1 LPLQPC
7 YNGAVEVGTSMGKC
21 VTEEE
26 YDARIAI
33 YGKAIRIEPYQGMEV
48 KIDHRCLKH
57 LEVHKSTPHSTL
69 KGAGLSCCNISKIR
83 NEEASG
89 KYDDTL
95 ASIGKAERLEPYINN
110 RTPIKH
116 KCLVHNE
123 VHLARPCQVIKGIGL
138 NCCKRNPDSKAKA
151 KETYDERLAKI
162 GRVER
167 LEEYVDADHKILH
180 RCIEHREEHLAS
192 PRIVLSGKGLACCN
206 RAKRL
211 NNEARSKYDER
222 LKSLGQVER
231 LEPYVNLYTKIS
243 HRCLKH
249 GQVFSVTPASV
260 LNGFGLECCQVRKI
274 KSKEIKERYPKILEE
289 RGRVK
294 LVGEFVNMNTA
305 VEHLCLLHNEVHI
318 SLPSNVIRGEGLICC
333 RGFKA
338 NTFKELIM
346 NQESPR
352 DTCVYLHELSNYPRF
367 LKLGIS
373 NQLHRRSLDPEYG
386 DFITSWHTNSRLE
399 AYCVEQAA
407 LRDVLIRRSCP
418 DDLRT
423 QNWPGYTEVISCSED
438 TAIDV
443 IQFYW
448 DEVDRLG
455 PYQFALDYLNPTEE
469 ERQLLA
475 VLN

>member
-1 LPLQPC
+1 
-7 YNGAVEVGTSMGKC
+7 
-21 VTEEE
+21 
-26 YDARIAI
+26 
-33 YGKAIRIEPYQGMEV
+33 
-48 KIDHRCLKH
+48 
-57 LEVHKSTPHSTL
+57 
-69 KGAGLSCCNISKIR
+69 
-83 NEEASG
+83 
-89 KYDDTL
+89 
-95 ASIGKAERLEPYINN
+95 
-110 RTPIKH
+110 
-116 KCLVHNE
+116 
-123 VHLARPCQVIKGIGL
+123 
-138 NCCKRNPDSKAKA
+138 
-151 KETYDERLAKI
+151 
-162 GRVER
+162 
-167 LEEYVDADHKILH
+167 
-180 RCIEHREEHLAS
+180 
-192 PRIVLSGKGLACCN
+192 
-206 RAKRL
+206 
-211 NNEARSKYDER
+211 
-222 LKSLGQVER
+222 
-231 LEPYVNLYTKIS
+231 
-243 HRCLKH
+243 
-249 GQVFSVTPASV
+249 
-260 LNGFGLECCQVRKI
+260 
-274 KSKEIKERYPKILEE
+274 
-289 RGRVK
+289 
-294 LVGEFVNMNTA
+294 
-305 VEHLCLLHNEVHI
+305 
-318 SLPSNVIRGEGLICC
+318 
-333 RGFKA
+333 
-338 NTFKELIM
+338 M

>member
-1 LPLQPC
+1 MAKPL
-7 YNGAVEVGTSMGKC
+7 
-21 VTEEE
+21 TEEE
-26 YDARIAI
+26 YDARIAVHKKVVRVDPFEGTFTNI
-33 YGKAIRIEPYQGMEV
+33 K
-48 KIDHRCLKH
+48 HRCLIH
-57 LEVHKSTPHSTL
+57 
-69 KGAGLSCCNISKIR
+69 
-83 NEEASG
+83 NEEHES
-89 KYDDTL
+89 
-95 ASIGKAERLEPYINN
+95 
-110 RTPIKH
+110 
-116 KCLVHNE
+116 
-123 VHLARPCQVIKGIGL
+123 RPNHILQGHSLI
-138 NCCKRNPDSKAKA
+138 CCKWDNSVNKKA

-167 LEEYVDADHKILH
+167 VGEYIDSNHKIFH
-180 RCIEHREEHLAS
+180 RCIEHQEEHLAS

-211 NNEARSKYDER
+211 NNEARSGYDER

-260 LNGFGLECCQVRKI
+260 LTGFGLECCQVRKI

-346 NQESPR
+346 NQEGPK
-352 DTCVYLHELSNYPRF
+352 DTCVYLHELSNHPGY

-373 NQLHRRSLDPEYG
+373 NQLQRRSLDPEYG
-386 DFITSWHTNSRLE
+386 QFITSFHTDFRLE

-418 DDLRT
+418 DELRT
-423 QNWPGYTEVISCSED
+423 SMWPGYTEVVNCPEE
-438 TAIDV
+438 TAIGV

-448 DEVDRLG
+448 DQVHELG
-455 PYQFALDYLNPTEE
+455 PYQFALDYLNPTKE
-469 ERQLLA
+469 ERQLLTERLA
-475 VLN
+475 KPDPC